1 MTNGYH
7 APLSGIR
14 IIDFGQYLTG
24 PLAALLLA
32 ENGADVIR
40 VDPPGGPRWDH
51 PANAVLQRSKRSMI
65 LDLQLAEDLR
75 VAKDLIETADVVIE
89 GFRPGVMGRMGID
102 PEAAIATNPRLIWCS
117 LPGFS
122 KDDPRAN
129 LPGWEGLVCSA
140 AGLYQP
146 RSPNDPSTP
155 RFTAVPMA
163 STFAAV
169 IAAHSIV
176 AALICRVRT
185 GRGDL
190 IEVPLFDAA
199 FDAIGFFGEDPQTL
213 AQLPLNLKQDL
224 IVNPAFGG
232 KSPYRCK
239 DGRFIAHYG
248 MPPGGLHRFFD
259 AHLPSELKY
268 KTDTESAQRV
278 REVLEPLF
286 AQREAPEWEREMQEK
301 YGAAVATSQTTE
313 QWLEDDDAIDSDT
326 VVAVDDPILGPTR
339 QAGFAVKF
347 GTKPNVRFPR
357 REPGADTEEIKRE
370 LRERPGEP
378 APMAEASAANVAQSA
393 PGLPLAGMTAIDFT
407 SLVAGPV
414 CGRVLAEYGAEVIKV
429 NRASVGWNQLDPL
442 SDDAYA
448 LCGHRTTGAGKRTIF
463 LDLKSLEGAKIASE
477 LIRRAHIVHTYGTD
491 AGALKLGLDAPQ
503 VHALNSSAIYSRLR
517 AYSSGGWREKLRG
530 HEDLAEHATGLAMRY
545 GGGIPNDIHGIIV
558 NDMGTGHFAAL
569 GILLTVFDRL
579 KNGTRQAA
587 IVEASL
593 AQTATFMQLPYMVA
607 YEGAE
612 WKEPAGRSAR
622 GWSITDQLYQTSD
635 GWIWVAAHGAD
646 ALQRLLAAT
655 SETPDVAQGAA
666 VHPVAALAVLESRLV
681 TRTSKHWVKT
691 LWEHGIPAHVYNNI
705 DTAMK
710 DPIAQARSL
719 SITRDHPGLGL
730 GRDVG
735 AIRRFRSRPDASI
748 APAAAPGYH
757 TRAVLNELGYPDED
771 VNKLLEKRIIATDA
785 SYRMPS

>member
-1 MTNGYH
+1 MER

-14 IIDFGQYLTG
+14 IIDFGQYLAG

-51 PANAVLQRSKRSMI
+51 PANAVLQRSKRSII
-65 LDLQLAEDLR
+65 LDLQEAEDLR
-75 VAKDLIETADVVIE
+75 VSKDLIQTADVVIE
-89 GFRPGVMGRMGID
+89 GFRPGVMGRIGIA
-102 PEAAIATNPRLIWCS
+102 PEAAMATNPRLIWCS

-140 AGLYQP
+140 AGLYQA
-146 RSPNDPSTP
+146 RLPNDPSTP
-155 RFTAVPMA
+155 RFTALPMA

-176 AALICRVRT
+176 AALICRVRS

-199 FDAIGFFGEDPQTL
+199 FDAIGFFGEDPATRT
-213 AQLPLNLKQDL
+213 QLSLDL
-224 IVNPAFGG
+224 QRDMIVNPAFTG

-248 MPPGGLHRFFD
+248 MPSGGLHLFFD

-268 KTDTESAQRV
+268 KTDTESTQRV
-278 REVLEPLF
+278 RNVLEPLF
-286 AQREAPEWEREMQEK
+286 AQRNAAEWEREMQEK
-301 YGAAVATSQTTE
+301 YGAVVATSQTTK

-326 VVAVDDPILGPTR
+326 VVTVNDPILGPTR
-339 QAGFAVKF
+339 QAGFAIKF
-347 GTKPNVRFPR
+347 GTKPSVRFPR

-378 APMAEASAANVAQSA
+378 ARMAEPSPASVPESE
-393 PGLPLAGMTAIDFT
+393 PGLPLAGMRAIDFT

-429 NRASVGWNQLDPL
+429 NRASIGWNQLDPR
-442 SDDAYA
+442 SDDADA
-448 LCGHRTTGAGKRTIF
+448 FAGHRTTGAGKRTIF
-463 LDLKSLEGAKIASE
+463 LDLKSNEGAKIASE
-477 LIRRAHIVHTYGTD
+477 LIRSADIVHTYGTD
-491 AGALKLGLDAPQ
+491 AGASKLRLDASH

-517 AYSSGGWREKLRG
+517 CYSSGGAREKLRG
-530 HEDLAEHATGLAMRY
+530 HEDCAEHVTGLAIRY
-545 GGGIPNDIHGIIV
+545 GGGIPNEIHGIIV

-579 KNGTRQAA
+579 QNGIGRVA

-593 AQTATFMQLPYMVA
+593 AQTATFMQVPYMVA
-607 YEGAE
+607 YAGAQ
-612 WKEPAGRSAR
+612 WKEPAGSSAR
-622 GWSITDQLYQTSD
+622 GWSITDRLYQTSD
-635 GWIWVAAHGAD
+635 GWIWVAVHGED
-646 ALQRLLAAT
+646 AFQRLLAAT
-655 SETPDVAQGAA
+655 SETPDVPSELA
-666 VHPVAALAVLESRLV
+666 VDSDAALAALESRLV
-681 TRTSKHWVKT
+681 TRTGKDWEEA
-691 LWEHGIPAHVYNNI
+691 LWGQGIPAHVYCDIN
-705 DTAMK
+705 TAMK

-719 SITRDHPGLGL
+719 SISRDHPGLGV

-735 AIRRFRSRPDASI
+735 VIRRFRSRPDTSV

-757 TRAVLNELGYPDED
+757 TRPVLKELGYSDED
-771 VNKLLEKRIIATDA
+771 VDKLLEMRIIATDT
-785 SYRMPS
+785 SWRMSS